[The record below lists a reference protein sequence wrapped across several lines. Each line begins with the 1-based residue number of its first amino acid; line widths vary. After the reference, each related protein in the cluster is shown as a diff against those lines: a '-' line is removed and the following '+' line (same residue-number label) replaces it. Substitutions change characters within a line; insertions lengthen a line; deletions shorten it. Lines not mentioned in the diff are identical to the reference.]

1 MLSICFKG
9 FLRVKLVVIE
19 NEMDKCCY
27 FHVMHLFS
35 NKKKKKNGNFCES
48 VVSISN
54 RSFSRQRVAL
64 EV

>member
-35 NKKKKKNGNFCES
+35 NKKKKKKW
-48 VVSISN
+48 
-54 RSFSRQRVAL
+54 
-64 EV
+64 